1 MGFIKINIVY
11 FLNLPLYMLPHHEI
25 YMRRC
30 LELAEMGIGDVNP
43 NPMVGA
49 VIVHDGKIIGEGYHQ
64 KYGEA
69 HAEVNAINLVIAK
82 FSNFAGLLSNST
94 IYVSLEPCAHYGKT
108 PPCADLIVKH
118 HMPKVVIGCRD
129 PFEQVNGRGIE
140 KLQAAG
146 IEVLTGVLEDECKWL
161 NRRFFTRVQK
171 HRPYIILK
179 WAQTADGYFAPSDG
193 SRFWITGEE
202 SRKLV
207 HKWRGEED
215 AILVGTNTV
224 KADDPRLNIRYGNGK
239 APKRVVIDRKLKLDN
254 SLHIFD
260 QSVETLVFN
269 EMKAG
274 IDGKNKYI
282 ALEDFDN
289 YVPQYILYQLYLQ
302 DIQSVIIEGGA
313 YTLSSFIKAGLWDEA
328 RIFTGDNNLNGGIK
342 PPMVTGEH
350 SAEVFCGPDKL
361 TIILNS

>member
-1 MGFIKINIVY
+1 M
-11 FLNLPLYMLPHHEI
+11 PEHDI

-30 LELAEMGIGDVNP
+30 LELAQLGMGHVSP

-49 VIVHDGKIIGEGYHQ
+49 VIVLNGKIIGEGYHQ

-69 HAEVNAINLVIAK
+69 HAEVNAVNQVIAK
-82 FSNFAGLLSNST
+82 FGNYAELLSGSI

-108 PPCADLIVKH
+108 PPCADLIIKH
-118 HMPKVVIGCRD
+118 QIPKVVIGCRD

-146 IEVLTGVLEDECKWL
+146 IEVTTGILEGDCKWL

-171 HRPYIILK
+171 HRPYVILK
-179 WAQTADGYFAPSDG
+179 WAQTADGFFAPADG
-193 SRFWITGEE
+193 SQFWITGEE

-224 KADDPRLNIRYGNGK
+224 MADNPQLNVRYGNGK
-239 APKRVVIDRKLKLDN
+239 HPKRIVIDRKLKLTSN
-254 SLHIFD
+254 LNVFD

-269 EMKAG
+269 EVKMD
-274 IDGKNKYI
+274 ISGKNKYI

-313 YTLSSFIKAGLWDEA
+313 YTLNSFIEAGLWDEA
-328 RIFTGDNNLNGGIK
+328 RIFTGDIELKNGILAPEITGK
-342 PPMVTGEH
+342 VTD
-350 SAEVFCGPDKL
+350 EVFSGKEVL
-361 TIILNS
+361 KILINV